1 MKLLSSLILF
11 ATLAL
16 SCAVAKDKAPEGN
29 ESVAKDKA
37 SKGDESGA
45 KDKAAQEVVI
55 SGNDTMQ
62 FDVKS
67 FEVKA
72 GTKVKLTLKNVGQIP
87 KIAMGHN
94 LVFLKKGVTA
104 IAFGP
109 KLIPAGASAT
119 NPIPES
125 LKKDVFAATKML
137 GPAES
142 DTIEFTAPKEPGS
155 YEYLCTFPGHFALM
169 RGIMTVK

>member
-1 MKLLSSLILF
+1 MKLLSLLTLF
-11 ATLAL
+11 VTLGLYSA
-16 SCAVAKDKAPEGN
+16 
-29 ESVAKDKA
+29 VAKDKA
-37 SKGDESGA
+37 SKGSDSSA
-45 KDKAAQEVVI
+45 KTKVAQEVVI

-72 GTKVKLTLKNVGQIP
+72 GSKVKLTLKNIGQIP

-94 LVFLKKGVTA
+94 LVVLKKGITA
-104 IAFGP
+104 VGFGQ
-109 KLIPAGASAT
+109 KALGAGANAT
-119 NPIPES
+119 NALPDS
-125 LKKDVFAATKML
+125 LKGDVIAATKLL

-142 DTIEFTAPKEPGS
+142 ETIEFTAPKESGS
-155 YEYLCTFPGHFALM
+155 YEYVCTFPGHFALM